1 MLSSL
6 SGIRGYAVLLV
17 LLAHSSNLGYHLLPD
32 FDFTGAG
39 KNGVFIFFSLSAF
52 LLGRQFFVYQNK
64 TEKKEI
70 DFTYFTKRYIAKRFI
85 RIYPLFILALITYL
99 SISIFI
105 QPVYIENWDVFFNT
119 LFLIDGP
126 GIFWTI
132 AVEFKFYIVLPI
144 IVLITLFLKVN
155 KYFVFTFYTAF
166 IYFSS
171 CISVSDSSVALSSY
185 LTFFIAGVFGAYLYV
200 YFLEDFF
207 CDGNSKFIKAIIN
220 LLNVTSLLF
229 LTLLV
234 PDFFDKFFN
243 VEISKEELHENHF
256 IMSVFSVFLILT
268 SLNSSCWL
276 TCLFQ
281 SKFMKM
287 LGDISFTVYLGHML
301 IIYLFVFLDVT
312 KSTFTTTLM
321 YTLIILISYLVYRL
335 VEKPLVDFGYN
346 KIKNYK

>member
-85 RIYPLFILALITYL
+85 RIYPLFILALIAYL

-155 KYFVFTFYTAF
+155 KY
-166 IYFSS
+166 
-171 CISVSDSSVALSSY
+171 
-185 LTFFIAGVFGAYLYV
+185 
-200 YFLEDFF
+200 
-207 CDGNSKFIKAIIN
+207 
-220 LLNVTSLLF
+220 SL
-229 LTLLV
+229 
-234 PDFFDKFFN
+234 
-243 VEISKEELHENHF
+243 
-256 IMSVFSVFLILT
+256 
-268 SLNSSCWL
+268 
-276 TCLFQ
+276 
-281 SKFMKM
+281 
-287 LGDISFTVYLGHML
+287 
-301 IIYLFVFLDVT
+301 
-312 KSTFTTTLM
+312 
-321 YTLIILISYLVYRL
+321 
-335 VEKPLVDFGYN
+335 
-346 KIKNYK
+346 